1 MSKISFVIPCY
12 YSEKT
17 LVSVV
22 EELLHVMSESMKGY
36 SYEVIMINDGSKDKT
51 FDVIKQLCCKYG
63 NMKGINFSRNFGQ
76 HAALMAGFR
85 ESEGELVICLDDDG
99 QMPLESIPDMVHT
112 TESGY
117 DVTFGRYEKKMHS
130 GIKNTGSRI
139 NQYMCRTLLEKPDDI
154 EMNSFWCAKKF
165 VIDEMI
171 KYGGAYPYIAGLMLR
186 VTRNMTN
193 IDVKH
198 RSRQEGQTGYSL
210 KKLFALWMNGFTA
223 FSIKPLRIATFLGMI
238 CSVIGFIYGIVTVL
252 RKIINPDI
260 LLGYSSLVTIIMF
273 IGGIIML
280 MLGMIGEYIGRIY
293 ICINNSPQYV
303 IKDVVRSKTDNVNK
317 NYEKNL

>member
-22 EELLHVMSESMKGY
+22 EELLHVMSES
-36 SYEVIMINDGSKDKT
+36 
-51 FDVIKQLCCKYG
+51 IKQLCCKYG

-130 GIKNTGSRI
+130 GIKNTGRRI
-139 NQYMCRTLLEKPDDI
+139 NQYL
-154 EMNSFWCAKKF
+154 A
-165 VIDEMI
+165 
-171 KYGGAYPYIAGLMLR
+171 
-186 VTRNMTN
+186 
-193 IDVKH
+193 
-198 RSRQEGQTGYSL
+198 
-210 KKLFALWMNGFTA
+210 
-223 FSIKPLRIATFLGMI
+223 
-238 CSVIGFIYGIVTVL
+238 
-252 RKIINPDI
+252 
-260 LLGYSSLVTIIMF
+260 
-273 IGGIIML
+273 
-280 MLGMIGEYIGRIY
+280 
-293 ICINNSPQYV
+293 
-303 IKDVVRSKTDNVNK
+303 
-317 NYEKNL
+317 